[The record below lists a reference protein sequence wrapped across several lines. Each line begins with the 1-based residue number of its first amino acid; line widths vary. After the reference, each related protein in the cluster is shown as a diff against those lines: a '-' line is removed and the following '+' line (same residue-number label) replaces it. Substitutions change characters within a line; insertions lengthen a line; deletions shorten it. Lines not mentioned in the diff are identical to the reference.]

1 MKLSR
6 TARGL
11 IDACGLLCAG
21 AMIYGAGWFLAVAIT
36 AGMMGL
42 WPVAAVLGVFVALL
56 TFNAGTNIAL
66 SKKPWPEE
74 RCK

>member
-42 WPVAAVLGVFVALL
+42 WPVAAIFGLFVVGL
-56 TFNAGTNIAL
+56 TFNAGTNLAL
-66 SKKPWPEE
+66 CVKPWPQDCY
-74 RCK
+74 R